1 MPAPLPRLWG
11 SPRQIKWA
19 ETIRQEKLAEWRS
32 VLKPDDH
39 AVVAMTRDASWWI
52 ANRVETFPKM
62 PKVEQMGE
70 PPAPSGYQ
78 SRQPRQ
84 REVPPELHGREVPDE
99 DWENATPAVK
109 PVNQHTGPRTQQAE
123 DMVEF
128 ISEIN
133 RANHLAHALMLVLAA
148 KLGDPA
154 ILKEA
159 QEAVDDIKEQVA
171 VIEAVLRSNP
181 QLLSRSTKV

>member
-1 MPAPLPRLWG
+1 MSAPLPRLWG

-19 ETIRQEKLAEWRS
+19 ETIRQEKLVEWRS

-62 PKVEQMGE
+62 PKVEQMGD

-78 SRQPRQ
+78 SHQPRQ
-84 REVPPELHGREVPDE
+84 REVPDE
-99 DWENATPAVK
+99 DWENATPAAK

-181 QLLSRSTKV
+181 QLLSRSTKA